1 MKIKQQIL
9 HQKGSGCPAFSF
21 SFLGLKI
28 EADIYF
34 ASLEERQEVFVIILS
49 CFLKSV
55 TVRNGNYVVSYYLN
69 TRLAIIEL
77 IYLLLK
83 HLWS

>member
-1 MKIKQQIL
+1 M
-9 HQKGSGCPAFSF
+9 
-21 SFLGLKI
+21 
-28 EADIYF
+28 
-34 ASLEERQEVFVIILS
+34 ILS